1 MIVPEEILNSK
12 ILKNQRSVGDFISQ
26 LTAEYN
32 ELIPFIKDVKEPVY
46 IWDIGCGLGGID
58 VFLSKH
64 FNNSKIFM
72 TDYNRSD
79 KKIFFGFNPGG
90 YCAYNSF
97 DMTKQLLDANGI
109 TDYHFDILDG
119 VRNPP
124 VYADIIIS
132 TLSCGFHYP
141 VSMYRDEIINRSL
154 KGTVLILDM
163 RHGEDQRPEL
173 SDHFNTVAML
183 PHRKWS
189 RYIGVRK

>member
-1 MIVPEEILNSK
+1 MIIPQEIKNSE
-12 ILKNQRSVGDFISQ
+12 ILKNQRSVGDFLKQ
-26 LTAEYN
+26 LTDEYN
-32 ELIPFIKDVKEPVY
+32 ELIPFLPETADI
-46 IWDIGCGLGGID
+46 IWDIGCGLAGID

-64 FNNSKIFM
+64 FQLPHLYL
-72 TDYNRSD
+72 TDYNKVD
-79 KKIFFGFNPGG
+79 EKLFFGFNPGG

-97 DMTKQLLDANGI
+97 DLTKMLLDDNGI
-109 TDYHFDILDG
+109 ENYHFDIIDG

-141 VSMYRDEIINRSL
+141 VSTYREEIIKRSI

-163 RHGEDQRPEL
+163 REGQDQRYIL
-173 SDHFNTVAML
+173 SDYFSTIAML

-189 RYIGVRK
+189 RYIGVKR